1 MSDFRLH
8 PLSLSFF
15 LPCIHFVDHWT
26 VMFCQ
31 QCRSLG
37 SITVSNNSF
46 NCWKLR
52 LNRSF
57 LVWRFHLG
65 CAYFLIFHCLLLE
78 KQTWMGLWLEVLFS
92 KLLSKFYFIGWLLAS
107 CSTSSRGTGLIMHSS
122 RSWRE
127 NYYLSMS
134 CSLMP
139 RRSKLQIQQSKRNII

>member
-1 MSDFRLH
+1 MSDFCLH

-15 LPCIHFVDHWT
+15 LPCIHFVDHWA

-37 SITVSNNSF
+37 STTVSNNSF
-46 NCWKLR
+46 NHWKLG

-65 CAYFLIFHCLLLE
+65 CAYFLPSIHLSLPFARE
-78 KQTWMGLWLEVLFS
+78 TDMDGALEVLFS
-92 KLLSKFYFIGWLLAS
+92 KLLSKFYLIGWLLTS
-107 CSTSSRGTGLIMHSS
+107 CSTSSRGTSSIMDSS

-127 NYYLSMS
+127 NYCLFMLCSM
-134 CSLMP
+134 MP
-139 RRSKLQIQQSKRNII
+139 RRSKLQIQ